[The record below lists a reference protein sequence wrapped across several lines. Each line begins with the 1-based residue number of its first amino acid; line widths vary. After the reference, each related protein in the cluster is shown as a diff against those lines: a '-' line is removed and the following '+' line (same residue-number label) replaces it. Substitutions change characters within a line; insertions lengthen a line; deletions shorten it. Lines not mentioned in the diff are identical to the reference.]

1 MSKTNEYILN
11 AIELLIDK
19 KINNLS
25 YNSTVYGQI
34 LSKTKTNET
43 HYKYNIKQA
52 NNTYVVTSPMDL
64 EIGKT
69 VRLIVPSGDYN
80 KIYIDNS
87 DYLLEILLNIESE
100 LKTV

>member
-1 MSKTNEYILN
+1 MNKTNDVILD

-19 KINNLS
+19 KMSNLS
-25 YNSTVYGQI
+25 YNTTVYGQI
-34 LSKTKTNET
+34 ISKSQTSNT
-43 HYKYNIKQA
+43 HYKYNVKQA
-52 NNTYVVTSPMDL
+52 NNTYIVTSPMDL
-64 EIGKT
+64 NIGDT

-87 DYLLEILLNIESE
+87 DYLLEILLNIENE